1 MYTLAGHDRR
11 HLTPEHAAL
20 LPENLLHMAGISTNA
35 ASSWVRYQVD
45 AQIPAQ
51 GYCLTLASD
60 GTTLLESSDE
70 AGLRHGLITLC
81 QLYILHDSGQLPA
94 VEITDAPTFATRGV
108 MLDVSRDRIPTMQ
121 MFYEIID
128 QLCTLKFNHL
138 QLYTEHTF
146 AYKGHEEVWSGWAPL
161 TASEIRR
168 LSEYAAQRGIE
179 LAANQNCFGHMVP
192 WLKHARYAP
201 LAETHGDWMFDIWP
215 RKGAFSLCPTDP
227 ASLTLVEDL
236 LTQLADCYSC
246 PWVNIGA
253 DETYDIAYGRSK
265 DEVAKRGRAAVYLE
279 FVSKVARIAEKLG
292 KRPQFWGDIALSHP
306 ECVKD
311 IPAGI
316 LPLAWGYE
324 PDSPFEKWGQMLGGR
339 DFWVCPGT
347 STWRTIT
354 SRTSE
359 RDGNLIAAAH
369 AGKKYGASG
378 YMVCDWGDT
387 GHHQQWPITLHA
399 LARSAQQ
406 AWNPNAKSPDATE
419 ARILFGT
426 RDSTIITWLDELGD
440 ADLPLRQVCGALSH
454 PSLTRLKNQTAI
466 FLDMFKQMDEQ
477 REVGSPQLWNET
489 LDRMETLSSRLPAC
503 ANSLLQDELA
513 HTVNYASFAAAR
525 GALRR
530 DSIDSASLS
539 RLMALLEHIQ
549 SEHSRLWKARSRVG
563 GIGGLSNSCSHFAKI
578 ADSIKLMAAMV
589 TSANVDGVKPQH
601 GVTIFE

>member
-1 MYTLAGHDRR
+1 MHALAGHDRC
-11 HLTPEHAAL
+11 HLAPEHAAL
-20 LPENLLHMAGISTNA
+20 LPENLLDMAGIGTNA
-35 ASSWVRYQVD
+35 TSSGVRCQVD

-51 GYCLTLASD
+51 GYRLTVTAD
-60 GTTLLESSDE
+60 GKTVLESSDE

-81 QLYILHDSGQLPA
+81 QLYILHDSGHLPA
-94 VEITDAPTFATRGV
+94 IRITDAPTFATRGV

-146 AYKGHEEVWSGWAPL
+146 AYDGHEEVWSGWASL

-215 RKGAFSLCPTDP
+215 RKGCFSLCPTDP
-227 ASLTLVEDL
+227 ASLTLVKDL
-236 LTQLADCYSC
+236 LTQLAECYTC

-279 FVSKVARIAEKLG
+279 FVSKVAHIAEGLG

-311 IPAGI
+311 IPANL

-354 SRTSE
+354 GRTSE
-359 RDGNLIAAAH
+359 RDGNLVAAAQ

-378 YMVCDWGDT
+378 YLVCDWGDT
-387 GHHQQWPITLHA
+387 GHHQQWPISLHA
-399 LARSAQQ
+399 FCRAAQQ
-406 AWNPNAKSPDATE
+406 AWNPNVSCPADSE
-419 ARILFGT
+419 ARIMFGT
-426 RDSTIITWLDELGD
+426 PDTSIITWLDELGD
-440 ADLPLRQVCGALSH
+440 ADLPLREVCGALSH
-454 PSLTRLKNQTAI
+454 PSLARLKNQTAI

-477 REVGSPQLWNET
+477 REVGSLQLWNET
-489 LDRMETLSSRLPAC
+489 LDRVETLASRLPLC
-503 ANSLLQDELA
+503 ANSLFQDELA
-513 HTVNYASFAAAR
+513 HTVHYAGFAAAR

-530 DSIDSASLS
+530 DSIDSVSLS
-539 RLMALLEHIQ
+539 RLTALLGHIQ
-549 SEHSRLWKARSRVG
+549 TEHSRLWKARSRVG
-563 GIGGLSNSCSHFAKI
+563 GTGGLANSCTHFAKI
-578 ADSIKLMAAMV
+578 ADSMKVASSS
-589 TSANVDGVKPQH
+589 TSSRVDGIKPQH